1 MADHAAELA
10 PRHRQPEI
18 FKHGRRTAARARITF
33 CNSLDGD
40 EFVRGHARW
49 PPATGA
55 PLLPACGAET
65 SKARSEKVGMRGS
78 LRENGD
84 SETRGESPSPDRF
97 AIDLSPQAGRGEKT
111 TSRPPSDSH
120 HPPAPPSLA
129 CRPAYPA

>member
-10 PRHRQPEI
+10 PRHRQPEF
-18 FKHGRRTAARARITF
+18 FKHRGHAATNTRIAF
-33 CNSLDGD
+33 RDALDGD
-40 EFVRGHARW
+40 EFVGHDTR
-49 PPATGA
+49 TFHEDGA

-97 AIDLSPQAGRGEKT
+97 AIDLSPQAGRGEE
-111 TSRPPSDSH
+111 
-120 HPPAPPSLA
+120 AA
-129 CRPAYPA
+129 IFA